1 MPHCWNLLVLNNL
14 MSNIWPALFLFL
26 AGAVALVVPSG
37 YSIGF
42 YGLSFGG
49 LVIWL
54 LVRNRLLTSDAYA
67 FVMPVLVYAT
77 GQLAQNLHEQLS
89 WRSVDPF
96 VPFLLL
102 VFGVW
107 FLRRYKPSA
116 QWFWTG
122 LAVGAVGAACFAG
135 YQALVF
141 GGRAGGYLHPIMF
154 GNIAL
159 LLGVLCMVRALITLE
174 MTWVKAL
181 MWLGFVCGIMA
192 SVWSQTRGGW
202 IAIVLIFFW
211 ILAHATRHW
220 SWLRKLV
227 AVTALAGAMGVLGV
241 ELGMTQVV
249 QSRVSVAIAE
259 TTAFFDKNQQESSV
273 GSRLAMWRFAIR
285 HIGDAPWAGV
295 GKQGWLALRDK
306 GVANGDLSATY
317 ISSLDH
323 VHNEY
328 LDAALKHGLIGFC
341 FLLLLYLIP
350 MLKFFRPHLNALN
363 AEVKA
368 LAMAGMV
375 IPMMY
380 MDFGL
385 TQVFLSHNSGR
396 MVLVSLWMCVAAL
409 LLNATEEANEAASK
423 AVHTNV

>member
-1 MPHCWNLLVLNNL
+1 MLNNM
-14 MSNIWPALFLFL
+14 MSHVWPAVFLFL
-26 AGAVALVVPSG
+26 VGAVALVVPSG

-42 YGLSFGG
+42 YGLSFAG

-54 LVRNRLLTSDAYA
+54 FVRSRLLASDAYA
-67 FVMPVLVYAT
+67 FVIPLLVYAT

-96 VPFLLL
+96 APFFFL

-107 FLRRYKPSA
+107 LLRRYKPNA
-116 QWFWTG
+116 QWFWMG

-135 YQALVF
+135 YQVMVI

-174 MTWVKAL
+174 ITWGNAL
-181 MWLGFVCGIMA
+181 MWFGFVCGVMA

-202 IAIVLIFFW
+202 VAIVLIFFW
-211 ILAHATRHW
+211 ILAHATSQW
-220 SWLRKLV
+220 TLLRKL
-227 AVTALAGAMGVLGV
+227 ATVTALVGCMGVLGV
-241 ELGMTQVV
+241 QLGLTQVV
-249 QSRVSVAIAE
+249 QSRVAVAIAE
-259 TTAFFDKNQQESSV
+259 ATAFFESNQQDSPV
-273 GSRLAMWRFAIR
+273 GSRLAMWRFAIQ
-285 HIGDAPWAGV
+285 HIGDSPWAGV

-306 GVANGDLSATY
+306 GVADGDLSVTY
-317 ISSLDH
+317 ISNVGH

-328 LDAALKHGLIGFC
+328 LDVFLKYGLIGLV
-341 FLLLLYLIP
+341 LLLSLYIYP
-350 MLKFFRPHLNALN
+350 AFMFFRPHLNALN
-363 AEVKA
+363 LEVKSFS
-368 LAMAGMV
+368 MAGMV

-409 LLNATEEANEAASK
+409 LLNAAEPSKPSTPAAPSR
-423 AVHTNV
+423 